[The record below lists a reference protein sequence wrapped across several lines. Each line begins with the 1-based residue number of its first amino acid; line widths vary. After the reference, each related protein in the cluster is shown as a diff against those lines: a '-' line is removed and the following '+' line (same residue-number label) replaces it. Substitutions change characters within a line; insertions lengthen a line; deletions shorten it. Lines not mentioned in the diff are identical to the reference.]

1 MIMTMRQIE
10 LTVDN
15 VIKAW
20 TAETDKALAKNP
32 EEGRRAMSFNNQA
45 LKLLAQGS
53 PVSPAQLADTSGR
66 PVTEVE
72 EIFAKMQERGVE
84 VDETGNLVGLALTLN
99 PTPHRFILNGRTLY
113 TWCALDAVFMPGLLD
128 VTAEVESTCPTT
140 GKPIQLTISP
150 DGIEAF
156 TPETAVLSIAVP
168 GLSCRRE
175 DDDASKARTGPKSDS
190 CNQMHFFASNEAAE
204 LWAQSHPGTAIFT
217 PEEAYRLAYANW
229 IGRR

>member
-1 MIMTMRQIE
+1 MRQIE
-10 LTVDN
+10 LTVDD

-20 TAETDKALAKNP
+20 TAERDKALAKNP
-32 EEGRRAMSFNNQA
+32 EGVRQGMILNDQA

-53 PVSPAQLADTSGR
+53 PVSPTQLADASGV

-84 VDETGNLVGLALTLN
+84 VDEAGNLVGLALTLN
-99 PTPHRFILNGRTLY
+99 PTPHRFIINGRTLY
-113 TWCALDAVFMPGLLD
+113 TWCALDAVFMPGLLG

-140 GKPIQLTISP
+140 GKLIQLTISP

-175 DDDASKARTGPKSDS
+175 DDDASKDKTGPKSDS
-190 CNQMHFFASNEAAE
+190 CNQMHFFVSYESAE
-204 LWAQSHPGTAIFT
+204 VWVQSHPGTVIFT
-217 PEEAYRLAYANW
+217 PGEAYRLANANW